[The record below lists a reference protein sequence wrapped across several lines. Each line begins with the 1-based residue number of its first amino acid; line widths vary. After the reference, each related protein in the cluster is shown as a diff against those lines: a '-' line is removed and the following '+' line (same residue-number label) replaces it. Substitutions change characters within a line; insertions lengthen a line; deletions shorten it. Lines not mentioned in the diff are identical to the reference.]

1 MEMFDL
7 QGKELKYAKELLL
20 NHYRKSKFYEVPG
33 HVGRVKNVVTNHLPY
48 LFEYNAQN
56 FIPKTPTQSS
66 MRVINE
72 VLDFYAFTPE
82 GT

>member
-1 MEMFDL
+1 LSNISDPCHLDFKVKVQPQSGVLCAL
-7 QGKELKYAKELLL
+7 QDIL
-20 NHYRKSKFYEVPG
+20 
-33 HVGRVKNVVTNHLPY
+33 Y
-48 LFEYNAQN
+48 LFKYNTQN

-66 MRVINE
+66 VHVTNA